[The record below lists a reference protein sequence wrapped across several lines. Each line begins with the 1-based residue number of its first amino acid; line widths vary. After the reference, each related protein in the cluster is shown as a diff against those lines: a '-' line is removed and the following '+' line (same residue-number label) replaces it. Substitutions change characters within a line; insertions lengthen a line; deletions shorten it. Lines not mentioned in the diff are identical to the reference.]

1 MHCCELCLDRLVVGH
16 ALRVLA
22 FCDADDLLRSL
33 ELLLLHYLEVAD
45 HVDCRIRGDQ
55 RELVEL
61 LVFKEDVGD
70 LDDALLAMDLAG
82 EVDAD
87 RDLALDVLQ
96 VKEVQCLIYVF
107 CRDVVQYGTVLQCA
121 YY

>member
-1 MHCCELCLDRLVVGH
+1 MNCRELCLDRLVVGH

-33 ELLLLHYLEVAD
+33 ELLLLHYLEVTD
-45 HVDCRIRGDQ
+45 DIHCGIRCDQ
-55 RELVEL
+55 GQLVKF
-61 LVFKEDVGD
+61 LVLEEYVGD

-87 RDLALDVLQ
+87 SDLALDILQ
-96 VKEVQCLIYVF
+96 IKEIQCLVYVF
-107 CRDVVQYGTVLQCA
+107 CRDVVRDLPV
-121 YY
+121 